1 MSPHSILEIENIL
14 SVLQNEF
21 QPIVNT
27 NSDSSQQQPQS
38 QNPQQQTGN
47 TEDLMNVNS
56 NDNLNGFP
64 NSAFS
69 NGTMKQEVIG
79 SVDGINS
86 LEPVDEMNIDKYV
99 DSNSLDPQQQS
110 VNNAGYD
117 NNNGISKPQ
126 DHSFN
131 NFGANSHSNGN
142 NNYNNNNN
150 NPNSNFN
157 SNSQFDNN
165 SFNYN
170 ENLGSIENNKISM
183 ELDDLQQQPQAKI
196 DTKDLLSNIS
206 DTSLLNSNANTNGN
220 INTNGSSN
228 TQWADEKIESKP
240 TYMEG
245 NFTNENAAVLNDEN
259 IVFDPSNNNNS
270 N

>member
-1 MSPHSILEIENIL
+1 
-14 SVLQNEF
+14 
-21 QPIVNT
+21 
-27 NSDSSQQQPQS
+27 
-38 QNPQQQTGN
+38 
-47 TEDLMNVNS
+47 MNVNS

-110 VNNAGYD
+110 VNSNNNAGYD
-117 NNNGISKPQ
+117 NNNGMGKPQ
-126 DHSFN
+126 DQSFN
-131 NFGANSHSNGN
+131 NFGA
-142 NNYNNNNN
+142 
-150 NPNSNFN
+150 NSNFN

-183 ELDDLQQQPQAKI
+183 ELDDLQQQPHAKI
-196 DTKDLLSNIS
+196 DNKDLLSNIS
-206 DTSLLNSNANTNGN
+206 DNSLLNNNTNTNGN
-220 INTNGSSN
+220 ITNNGNN

-240 TYMEG
+240 TYMEV
-245 NFTNENAAVLNDEN
+245 NFTNENNAALNDEN
-259 IVFDPSNNNNS
+259 MVFDPSNNTNS
-270 N
+270 NGNSNNMNNNNM